1 MGKDF
6 VPLFVMWELARAK
19 LPNAMI
25 VKKKENKQ

>member
-6 VPLFVMWELARAK
+6 VPLFVMWELAAK